1 MAFQMHMHL
10 KAKKYEQKMQVK
22 FDMAMVKDKNVA
34 VKDDESGKL
43 RVSQKYKSLLSW
55 SGVRI

>member
-1 MAFQMHMHL
+1 MN
-10 KAKKYEQKMQVK
+10 KKMQVK